1 MDKNLKDKTNWLGGL
16 QWFFFI
22 FANIVIIP
30 LTIGEAFHL
39 SQDKVVATLQ
49 YSFVITG
56 IACLFQAFF
65 GHRRAIMEGQ
75 SGLWWGIILTLV
87 TTSAAQGISLQELG
101 GSLAVGIFISSII
114 TMLIGLTGL
123 GPMIA
128 KWFNSGVMGTFM
140 LLFGFTLINIFLK
153 GMLGLPFGNQ
163 TSKIDLPIALLSFI
177 IAIIVIIFN
186 IKASANIRSYGL
198 LIGIIIGWIAFVLI
212 FGTNKNM
219 GSASFSFTWFP
230 LGHPTFNLGIIT
242 TAVIT
247 GLLNLAN
254 TFGALKGTDD
264 MYEKETTRKQYR
276 HSITISGFFTGIAGF
291 LGVVPYAPFVSS
303 IGFLKQTQIIT
314 KLPFIIGSIIFLL
327 IGLIPPIGEF
337 FSTIPLS
344 IGSAVLFVVYLQLLN
359 SSFDFFKKLKFNSL
373 NIYRAAIPVFVG
385 TVVMIL
391 PPETFSSIPS
401 IIRPILSNGLLVG
414 IILSL
419 LLENIIQWDNI
430 KE

>member
-1 MDKNLKDKTNWLGGL
+1 
-16 QWFFFI
+16 FI

-177 IAIIVIIFN
+177 ISIIVIIFN
-186 IKASANIRSYGL
+186 IKSSANIRIYCL
-198 LIGIIIGWIAFVLI
+198 LLGIIILCIVFLLI
-212 FGTNKNM
+212 FFFYIKLFIIFIIFCIVFLLIFDTNKNM
-219 GSASFSFTWFP
+219 VSSSFSFTWFP

-291 LGVVPYAPFVSS
+291 LGVVP
-303 IGFLKQTQIIT
+303 
-314 KLPFIIGSIIFLL
+314 
-327 IGLIPPIGEF
+327 
-337 FSTIPLS
+337 
-344 IGSAVLFVVYLQLLN
+344 
-359 SSFDFFKKLKFNSL
+359 
-373 NIYRAAIPVFVG
+373 R
-385 TVVMIL
+385 
-391 PPETFSSIPS
+391 
-401 IIRPILSNGLLVG
+401 
-414 IILSL
+414 
-419 LLENIIQWDNI
+419 
-430 KE
+430 